1 MVWLV
6 LTTEIEAAS
15 KLELRRSYTNE
26 LISTCSLRHCSMC
39 SLCCPTPNRSLP
51 DRSRQRSCQCGFVQ
65 SRTHATICLRV
76 HFPVVDGESDVNNHK
91 LLEAAIA
98 EARKGIN
105 EGGLPI
111 GSVLADRDG
120 SIVARG
126 HNLRV
131 QTGDP
136 TAHAEVVCI
145 RNAGRRRDW
154 NRLVLV
160 STLSPCVMCTGT
172 TLLFK
177 IPTVI
182 IGENTNFKGAED
194 LFTRAGVQLINLEDA
209 ECKSLMSTFISEH
222 PDLWNEDIG
231 L

>member
-1 MVWLV
+1 MTSNLDNHQ
-6 LTTEIEAAS
+6 LLAAA
-15 KLELRRSYTNE
+15 L
-26 LISTCSLRHCSMC
+26 
-39 SLCCPTPNRSLP
+39 
-51 DRSRQRSCQCGFVQ
+51 
-65 SRTHATICLRV
+65 
-76 HFPVVDGESDVNNHK
+76 
-91 LLEAAIA
+91 A
-98 EARKGIN
+98 EARTGLK

-111 GSVLADRDG
+111 GSVLADAAG
-120 SIVARG
+120 NIVARG

-160 STLSPCVMCTGT
+160 STLSPCIMCTGT

-177 IPTVI
+177 IPAVI
-182 IGENTNFKGAED
+182 IGESTNFKGAEE
-194 LFTRAGVQLINLEDA
+194 LFTRAGVQVINLDNA
-209 ECKSLMSTFISEH
+209 ECKSLMTNFISQH

>member
-154 NRLVLV
+154 AELTLV
-160 STLSPCVMCTGT
+160 STLSPCIMCTGT
-172 TLLFK
+172 SLLYR
-177 IPTVI
+177 IPRVV
-182 IGENTNFKGAED
+182 IGENQNFMGAEE
-194 LFTRAGVQLINLEDA
+194 LFRQHGVAVTMIQDPDCIRMMRE
-209 ECKSLMSTFISEH
+209 FIRDH
-222 PDLWNEDIG
+222 ADLWN
-231 L
+231 